1 MSDELSIR
9 TVNLHKEFGSFI
21 ALSDLTMNVRKNEFM
36 GLLGPNGAGKS
47 TTLKLL
53 TGLIKPTSGEAYVN
67 GFDAV
72 RDHRQAMADVGC
84 VIETPDYY
92 EAFTPADTLEYIG
105 RLRGMSTADIQLRGR
120 EVLEELKIWDWRNK
134 KISSFSKGMK
144 QRVSLAQAL
153 MPDPSLLI
161 LDEPTSGLDPRGMI
175 EMRQTL
181 AGLKK
186 FDVSLLISTHILKEV
201 SEICESV
208 TMIRNGKCMVSGN
221 VTDLIKSN
229 AGKTGTSLSF
239 RTIRPMN
246 AVFVKNFSGCAGVK
260 STMTMGANEIKVEFA
275 GTLEQQADLIDM
287 IQKNNLRLVS
297 MSEKTGDIENLYMEL
312 TKDEASVA

>member
-1 MSDELSIR
+1 MSDGYSVK
-9 TVNLHKEFGSFI
+9 TVNLRKQYGSFT
-21 ALSDLTMNVRKNEFM
+21 ALSDLTMNVKEKEFM

-53 TGLIKPTSGEAYVN
+53 TGLIKPTSGEAYIN
-67 GFDAV
+67 GYDAV
-72 RDHRQAMADVGC
+72 KDHRNAMADVGC

-92 EAFTPADTLEYIG
+92 EGFTPADTLNYIG
-105 RLRGMSTADIQLRGR
+105 KLKGLNSAEVNIRGR
-120 EVLEELKIWDWRNK
+120 EVLEELKLWDWRHE

-153 MPDPSLLI
+153 LSDPSLLI

-181 AGLKK
+181 AELKK

-208 TMIRNGKCMVSGN
+208 TMIRNGKCMIAGN
-221 VTDLIKSN
+221 VSELIKNS
-229 AGKTGTSLSF
+229 AGNGVTEIAF
-239 RTIRPMN
+239 RTIKPMDS
-246 AVFVKNFSGCAGVK
+246 VFVKDFSACEGVK
-260 STMTMGANEIKVEFA
+260 NTTTMGANEIKVDFV
-275 GTLEQQADLIDM
+275 GTPEQQAMLVDI
-287 IQKNNLRLVS
+287 IQQHQLRLLS
-297 MSEKTGDIENLYMEL
+297 MSEKTGDIESLYMEL
-312 TKDEASVA
+312 TKDEESIA

>member
-1 MSDELSIR
+1 MTEYSVETIDLR
-9 TVNLHKEFGSFI
+9 KDFGSFT
-21 ALSDLTMNVRKNEFM
+21 ALAGLNMKVKRGEFM

-53 TGLIKPTSGEAYVN
+53 TGLIKPTSGQAFIN
-67 GFDAV
+67 GVDISN
-72 RDHRQAMADVGC
+72 HRESMADVGC
-84 VIETPDYY
+84 VIETPDFY

-105 RLRGMSTADIQLRGR
+105 RLRGMGAEDIRLRAR
-120 EVLEELKIWDWRNK
+120 EVLEELKIWDWRHE
-134 KISSFSKGMK
+134 KISTFSKGMK

-181 AGLKK
+181 AELKK

-208 TMIRNGKCMVSGN
+208 TMIRNGKAMISGN
-221 VTDLIKSN
+221 VSDLIRD
-229 AGKTGTSLSF
+229 TGTDMASSLTF
-239 RTIRPMN
+239 RTIRPMEDP
-246 AVFVKNFSGCAGVK
+246 FIREFSAAQGVK
-260 STMTMGANEIKVEFA
+260 DTMTMGENEIRVTFD
-275 GTLEQQADLIDM
+275 GTNEQQAALVDI
-287 IQKNNLRLVS
+287 IQKHNLRLLS
-297 MSEKTGDIENLYMEL
+297 MTEKTGDIEDLYLEL
-312 TKDEASVA
+312 TKDEESVA